1 MLDCIL
7 LGKNL
12 FSTKY
17 HFYLK
22 DGIETL
28 RESVKICPGFAESQA
43 RNFPCTKL
51 SPEDLSS
58 KKGEDAQKQKE
69 KDKKGNDRLDR
80 VDQRAK
86 QVLKRLPVPES

>member
-7 LGKNL
+7 LSKNL

-17 HFYLK
+17 TITRYLK

-69 KDKKGNDRLDR
+69 KDKKRNDRLDR

-86 QVLKRLPVPES
+86 